1 VSEAIQRLA
10 KFIPGI
16 KGISESNRKGL
27 LNIVKMLERE
37 QQDRERAARFAL
49 EFYADEKRHADGK
62 RRSFE
67 DDPYTEPGAPYMHN
81 VHRDWGKL
89 ARSALRTLNK

>member
-49 EFYADEKRHADGK
+49 EFYADEKRHAASNE
-62 RRSFE
+62 RSFE
-67 DDPYTEPGAPYMHN
+67 GDPYTEPGEPYMYD
-81 VHRDWGKL
+81 VGRDWGEL